1 MKTTATEKTKTY
13 TVMIADGVGSD
24 VYIQGVTLEHAQT
37 LVETQKRQNEI
48 KYTGY
53 VLYIRDYKG

>member
-1 MKTTATEKTKTY
+1 
-13 TVMIADGVGSD
+13 MIADGGGSD